1 VVPKGGRARPET
13 PGKQTRKLWSP
24 FPASLPPPPMSG
36 LISLPS
42 CARHAWALGAGKGGR
57 EAAKLGN
64 LFTEGPGCFS
74 ELTGRAES
82 ALQPRVLVL
91 ITRSTLALH
100 LFLCSRSTLSG
111 CGRQQAGPEAWEKKG
126 WLCLHPCRETKMG
139 VSVCVCGRQA
149 TAVVSSSVGHTL
161 VLTFYLALLGAGCRE
176 TQLLLVFWFL
186 SESQN
191 G

>member
-91 ITRSTLALH
+91 ITRSTLALQ

-139 VSVCVCGRQA
+139 VSVCVWQTGHSSCLFQCG
-149 TAVVSSSVGHTL
+149 SHPCPN
-161 VLTFYLALLGAGCRE
+161 LLSGSARGWLQRN
-176 TQLLLVFWFL
+176 TTPFGFLVFV
-186 SESQN
+186 
-191 G
+191 